1 MNTTSH
7 KPDWI
12 KLGEVIDLADRRAG
26 IGESKIKAMLR
37 EDANSAAPQVTTRVF
52 EGCKKKRY
60 GRVSIMRFLQ
70 ISET

>member
-1 MNTTSH
+1 MSQ

-37 EDANSAAPQVTTRVF
+37 EDANSTTPQVTTQVF
-52 EGCKKKRY
+52 KGCKKKRY